1 MAVVAPWCQE
11 HAARTPPTSQDQKTE
26 TRLAHQGPASNSGTP
41 PPKGSATSQKST
53 TSWRPTAQIQVL
65 VEGSLYS
72 SHGGGGGVGR
82 GQELKAVSSNTHC
95 PPCPPP
101 TPPLWSTSQCLGQP
115 RPTDVTSLNTTTC
128 PRHSTHM
135 ATRELLRA
143 PLGPLSTPLKGWPHL
158 ISKSIAS
165 EAEGCLSSHLLGILF
180 SSVAFR
186 GFR

>member
-1 MAVVAPWCQE
+1 MPLGLLPSPRIRKQRQDRPTRDPLPTAGLRLPKALQPPKRAPPAGDQLLRSRCLWGVALLKPQRKGWGRERAIVESGLIQ
-11 HAARTPPTSQDQKTE
+11 HPLSSMPTSY
-26 TRLAHQGPASNSGTP
+26 P
-41 PPKGSATSQKST
+41 TS
-53 TSWRPTAQIQVL
+53 
-65 VEGSLYS
+65 
-72 SHGGGGGVGR
+72 
-82 GQELKAVSSNTHC
+82 VS
-95 PPCPPP
+95 P
-101 TPPLWSTSQCLGQP
+101 SQCLGQP